1 MLDVVDLREFYA
13 SPLGQ
18 MTRRMLSHRIR
29 SRFRPGQGARVL
41 GIGYAIPYLEPWRA
55 EAERVFAFMPARQ
68 GVVHWPQSGLNAA
81 ALVEEATCR
90 CPMPRSIWRWWCMG
104 SSSPTSSPI
113 SCASCGGCWR
123 RRAGRCSSC
132 PTGAACGHG
141 SNSTPFGHGRPFS
154 RSQLTDLLRDAA
166 FSPTGW
172 AYALF
177 APPIGRSFLIRSA
190 PAFERVG
197 LWISPG
203 FAGLI
208 VVEAVKQ
215 VYAISRGKRAK
226 RLMPVIKPRLIPVPS
241 LRRSRQ
247 QQ

>member
-1 MLDVVDLREFYA
+1 M
-13 SPLGQ
+13 
-18 MTRRMLSHRIR
+18 
-29 SRFRPGQGARVL
+29 
-41 GIGYAIPYLEPWRA
+41 
-55 EAERVFAFMPARQ
+55 
-68 GVVHWPQSGLNAA
+68 
-81 ALVEEATCR
+81 
-90 CPMPRSIWRWWCMG
+90 
-104 SSSPTSSPI
+104 
-113 SCASCGGCWR
+113 
-123 RRAGRCSSC
+123 
-132 PTGAACGHG
+132 
-141 SNSTPFGHGRPFS
+141 
-154 RSQLTDLLRDAA
+154 LRDAA

-177 APPIGRSFLIRSA
+177 APPIGRSFLIRLA
-190 PAFERVG
+190 PALERFG

-247 QQ
+247 QH